1 MKKLI
6 LFAACLFILVG
17 CGPKLT
23 PLLAERSLEQTAALD
38 HVDSAKVGE
47 SLLRGLDVFGF
58 AIYSPTESLDVLA
71 PEGVTLNRLLPEQEW
86 IALFR
91 LDDDTIVVEAPASVT
106 REDLRL
112 GLRLDAA
119 GSVVGFRPWFDL
131 RTKRRLQQPH
141 WGGRYQRLFEVS
153 GMYLVDAFPFDL
165 RYVGKK
171 GKAGVFNYLDY
182 KQDALQPGDYK
193 RIEIMPKESL
203 QLHGL
208 IIRITHVYPDHVRYI
223 VEPVR

>member
-1 MKKLI
+1 MKKLF
-6 LFAACLFILVG
+6 LFVACLFILVG

-23 PLLAERSLEQTAALD
+23 PLLAERNLEQTAALD
-38 HVDSAKVGE
+38 QADSAKVGE
-47 SLLRGLDVFGF
+47 SMLRGVDVFGF
-58 AIYSPTESLDVLA
+58 ASYSPTNFFDILA
-71 PEGVTLNRLLPEQEW
+71 PDGVTLIRLLPEQEW
-86 IALFR
+86 VALFR

-106 REDLRL
+106 LEDLRL
-112 GLRLDAA
+112 GLRLDAD

-141 WGGRYQRLFEVS
+141 WGGSHRQLFAKG
-153 GMYLVDAFPFDL
+153 GMYFVDVFPFDL
-165 RYVGKK
+165 RYAGKN
-171 GKAGVFNYLDY
+171 GKAGMFDYLDY
-182 KQDALQPGDYK
+182 KQDGLQSVDYK
-193 RIEIMPKESL
+193 RIEIMPKETV